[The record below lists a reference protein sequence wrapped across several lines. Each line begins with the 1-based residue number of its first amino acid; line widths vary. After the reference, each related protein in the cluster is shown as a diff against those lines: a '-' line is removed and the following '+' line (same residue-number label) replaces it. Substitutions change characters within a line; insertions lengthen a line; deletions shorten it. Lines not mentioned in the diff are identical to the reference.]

1 MRIGLGIGITN
12 LRNGAFPPGLSY
24 AGSQT
29 EDTADFRIGPSLIVE
44 QSTWA
49 VTLDLPPEQIISTD
63 AESVTL
69 EA

>member
-1 MRIGLGIGITN
+1 MRIGLGLGITH

-24 AGSQT
+24 SGSQT
-29 EDTADFRIGPSLIVE
+29 EDTADFRISTSLIVE

-49 VTLDLPPEQIISTD
+49 VTLDLPPDQIISTD